1 MIWGCDSFNKVLSH
15 HFKYCSAS
23 TAGWTLTADIFWNF
37 SSLPSFS
44 FSRWRWWRCS
54 HDQWLLRRRS
64 HGHRVARCHSH
75 HLFLSF
81 LLPFSSSPPTPPF
94 TPHHSPS
101 VARYDGVTRKQ
112 AGNMAA
118 VPKLLMGNHLMSR
131 KHEEKWKRGKEI
143 FFKYT
148 MHFFWMRN
156 NLFFIILNIYMGS

>member
-15 HFKYCSAS
+15 HFKYCWAS
-23 TAGWTLTADIFWNF
+23 TAGWTLTADIFWNV

-112 AGNMAA
+112 AGIWPPSQSCWWETTWWAGNM
-118 VPKLLMGNHLMSR
+118 KKN
-131 KHEEKWKRGKEI
+131 GKERKRYFSNI
-143 FFKYT
+143 QCTFFGCAITY
-148 MHFFWMRN
+148 F
-156 NLFFIILNIYMGS
+156 L

>member
-15 HFKYCSAS
+15 HFKYCWAS
-23 TAGWTLTADIFWNF
+23 TAGWTLTADIFWNV

-64 HGHRVARCHSH
+64 HGHRVARRPSH

-112 AGNMAA
+112 AGIWLPSQSCWWETTWWAGNM
-118 VPKLLMGNHLMSR
+118 KKN
-131 KHEEKWKRGKEI
+131 GKERKRYFSNI
-143 FFKYT
+143 QCTFFGCAITY
-148 MHFFWMRN
+148 F
-156 NLFFIILNIYMGS
+156 L

>member
-15 HFKYCSAS
+15 HFEYCWAS
-23 TAGWTLTADIFWNF
+23 TAGWTLTADIFWNV

-64 HGHRVARCHSH
+64 HGHRVARRPSH

-112 AGNMAA
+112 AGIWPPSQSCWWETTWWAGNM
-118 VPKLLMGNHLMSR
+118 KKN
-131 KHEEKWKRGKEI
+131 GKERKRYFSNI
-143 FFKYT
+143 QCTFFGCAITY
-148 MHFFWMRN
+148 F
-156 NLFFIILNIYMGS
+156 L

>member
-15 HFKYCSAS
+15 HFEYCWAS

-112 AGNMAA
+112 AGIWPPSQSCWWETTWWAGNM
-118 VPKLLMGNHLMSR
+118 KKN
-131 KHEEKWKRGKEI
+131 GKERKRYFSNI
-143 FFKYT
+143 QCTFFGCAITY
-148 MHFFWMRN
+148 F
-156 NLFFIILNIYMGS
+156 L

>member
-15 HFKYCSAS
+15 HFKYCWAS
-23 TAGWTLTADIFWNF
+23 TAGWTLTADIFWNV
-37 SSLPSFS
+37 SSLQSFS

-64 HGHRVARCHSH
+64 HGHRVARRPSH

-112 AGNMAA
+112 AGIWLPSQSCWWETTWWAGNM
-118 VPKLLMGNHLMSR
+118 KKN
-131 KHEEKWKRGKEI
+131 GKERKRYFSNI
-143 FFKYT
+143 QCTFFGCAITY
-148 MHFFWMRN
+148 F
-156 NLFFIILNIYMGS
+156 L

>member
-15 HFKYCSAS
+15 HFEYCWAS

-64 HGHRVARCHSH
+64 HGHRVARRPSH

-112 AGNMAA
+112 AGIWPPSQSCWWETTWWAGNM
-118 VPKLLMGNHLMSR
+118 KKN
-131 KHEEKWKRGKEI
+131 GKERKRYFSNI
-143 FFKYT
+143 QCTFFGCAITY
-148 MHFFWMRN
+148 F
-156 NLFFIILNIYMGS
+156 L

>member
-1 MIWGCDSFNKVLSH
+1 MIWGCDSFNNVLSH
-15 HFKYCSAS
+15 HFEYCWAS
-23 TAGWTLTADIFWNF
+23 TAGWTLTADIFWNV

-64 HGHRVARCHSH
+64 HGHRVARRPSH

-112 AGNMAA
+112 AGIWPPSQSCWWETTWWAGNM
-118 VPKLLMGNHLMSR
+118 KKN
-131 KHEEKWKRGKEI
+131 GKEGKRYFSNI
-143 FFKYT
+143 QCTFFGCAITY
-148 MHFFWMRN
+148 F
-156 NLFFIILNIYMGS
+156 L

>member
-15 HFKYCSAS
+15 HFKYCWAS

-64 HGHRVARCHSH
+64 HGHRVARRHSH

-112 AGNMAA
+112 AGIWPPSQSCWWETTWWAGNM
-118 VPKLLMGNHLMSR
+118 KKN
-131 KHEEKWKRGKEI
+131 GKERKRYFSNI
-143 FFKYT
+143 QCTFFGCAITY
-148 MHFFWMRN
+148 F
-156 NLFFIILNIYMGS
+156 L

>member
-15 HFKYCSAS
+15 HFKYCWAS
-23 TAGWTLTADIFWNF
+23 TAGWTLTADIFWNV

-64 HGHRVARCHSH
+64 HGHRVARRPSH

-112 AGNMAA
+112 AGIWLPSQSCWWETTWWTGNM
-118 VPKLLMGNHLMSR
+118 KKN
-131 KHEEKWKRGKEI
+131 GKERKRYFSNI
-143 FFKYT
+143 QCTFFGCAITY
-148 MHFFWMRN
+148 F
-156 NLFFIILNIYMGS
+156 L

>member
-15 HFKYCSAS
+15 HFEYCWAS
-23 TAGWTLTADIFWNF
+23 TAGWTLTADIFWNV

-44 FSRWRWWRCS
+44 FSRWWWWRCS

-64 HGHRVARCHSH
+64 HGHRVARRPSH

-112 AGNMAA
+112 AGIWPPSQSCWWETTWWAGNM
-118 VPKLLMGNHLMSR
+118 KKN
-131 KHEEKWKRGKEI
+131 GKERKRYFSNI
-143 FFKYT
+143 QCTFFGCAITY
-148 MHFFWMRN
+148 F
-156 NLFFIILNIYMGS
+156 L

>member
-15 HFKYCSAS
+15 HFEYCWAS
-23 TAGWTLTADIFWNF
+23 TAGWTLTADIFWNV

-64 HGHRVARCHSH
+64 HGHRVARRPSH

-112 AGNMAA
+112 AGIWLPSQSCWWETTWWAGNM
-118 VPKLLMGNHLMSR
+118 KKN
-131 KHEEKWKRGKEI
+131 GKERKRYFSNI
-143 FFKYT
+143 QCTFFGCAITY
-148 MHFFWMRN
+148 F
-156 NLFFIILNIYMGS
+156 L

>member
-1 MIWGCDSFNKVLSH
+1 MIWGCDSFNNVLSH
-15 HFKYCSAS
+15 HFEYCWAS
-23 TAGWTLTADIFWNF
+23 TAGWTLTADIFWNV

-64 HGHRVARCHSH
+64 HGHRVARRPSH

-112 AGNMAA
+112 AGIWLPSQSCWWETTWWAGNM
-118 VPKLLMGNHLMSR
+118 KKN
-131 KHEEKWKRGKEI
+131 GKERKRYFSNI
-143 FFKYT
+143 QCTFFGCAITY
-148 MHFFWMRN
+148 F
-156 NLFFIILNIYMGS
+156 L

>member
-15 HFKYCSAS
+15 HFEYCWAS
-23 TAGWTLTADIFWNF
+23 TAGWTLTADIFWNV

-112 AGNMAA
+112 AGIWPPSQSCWWETTWWAGNM
-118 VPKLLMGNHLMSR
+118 KKN
-131 KHEEKWKRGKEI
+131 GKERKRYFSNI
-143 FFKYT
+143 QCTFFGCAITY
-148 MHFFWMRN
+148 F
-156 NLFFIILNIYMGS
+156 L

>member
-1 MIWGCDSFNKVLSH
+1 MIWGCDSFNNVLSH
-15 HFKYCSAS
+15 HFKYCWAS
-23 TAGWTLTADIFWNF
+23 TAGWTLTADIFWNV

-112 AGNMAA
+112 AGIWPPSQSCWWETTWWAGNM
-118 VPKLLMGNHLMSR
+118 KKN
-131 KHEEKWKRGKEI
+131 GKERKRYFSNI
-143 FFKYT
+143 QCTFFGCAITY
-148 MHFFWMRN
+148 F
-156 NLFFIILNIYMGS
+156 L

>member
-1 MIWGCDSFNKVLSH
+1 MIWGCDSFNNVLSH
-15 HFKYCSAS
+15 HFKYCWAS
-23 TAGWTLTADIFWNF
+23 TAGWTLTADIFWNV
-37 SSLPSFS
+37 SSLSSFS

-64 HGHRVARCHSH
+64 HGHRVARRPSH

-112 AGNMAA
+112 AGIWPPSQSCWWETTWWAGNM
-118 VPKLLMGNHLMSR
+118 KKN
-131 KHEEKWKRGKEI
+131 GKERKRYFSNI
-143 FFKYT
+143 QCTFFGCAITY
-148 MHFFWMRN
+148 F
-156 NLFFIILNIYMGS
+156 L

>member
-15 HFKYCSAS
+15 HFKYCWAS
-23 TAGWTLTADIFWNF
+23 TAGWTLTADIFWNV

-64 HGHRVARCHSH
+64 HGHRVARRPSH

-112 AGNMAA
+112 AGIWPPSQSCWWETTWWAGNM
-118 VPKLLMGNHLMSR
+118 KKN
-131 KHEEKWKRGKEI
+131 GKERKRYFSNI
-143 FFKYT
+143 QCTFFGCAITY
-148 MHFFWMRN
+148 F
-156 NLFFIILNIYMGS
+156 L

>member
-1 MIWGCDSFNKVLSH
+1 MIWGCDSFNNVLSH
-15 HFKYCSAS
+15 HFEYCWAS
-23 TAGWTLTADIFWNF
+23 TAGWTLTADIFWNV

-64 HGHRVARCHSH
+64 HGHRVARRPSH

-112 AGNMAA
+112 AGIWPPSQSCWWETTWWAGNM
-118 VPKLLMGNHLMSR
+118 KKN
-131 KHEEKWKRGKEI
+131 GKERKRYFSNI
-143 FFKYT
+143 QCTFFGCAITY
-148 MHFFWMRN
+148 F
-156 NLFFIILNIYMGS
+156 L